1 MPAPPWRICACLSG
15 GFFTAPGFRDS
26 RSLAP
31 EAVLRTTAV
40 TEPPCRAGRESS
52 RLLSP
57 HRGSCPTTL
66 VSSSERTHL
75 LRSKGGS
82 RAIFP
87 LIPCGALSWHSRS
100 RSHLASNKPK
110 SFSHG
115 DTETQCLRGSVV
127 RSSGFSLLGHG
138 AAWRLNSERLSVAS
152 RFVKVEVCDSDSD
165 LAVATCPV
173 SPRRHG
179 GHGDSTEASGFSVH
193 LRVLRVSVV
202 NKVLEFF
209 SILASRNSP
218 GS

>member
-1 MPAPPWRICACLSG
+1 MAESLRSVSAWRKIAVDYGPRHTLQSWSLSSRRRAQEMTLRDQILEAIDSPG
-15 GFFTAPGFRDS
+15 QLEALYRRGPGEFARVFPEAAPGFRDS

-57 HRGSCPTTL
+57 HRGSCTTTL

-138 AAWRLNSERLSVAS
+138 AA
-152 RFVKVEVCDSDSD
+152 
-165 LAVATCPV
+165 
-173 SPRRHG
+173 
-179 GHGDSTEASGFSVH
+179 
-193 LRVLRVSVV
+193 
-202 NKVLEFF
+202 
-209 SILASRNSP
+209 
-218 GS
+218 